1 MLNVNEIWEGLKSKD
16 SSEEFFNLNSRM
28 INGINFHF
36 LWRVPEDNLSF
47 GVDLKYDVNINEI
60 FKSLSSLSIEKL
72 KISKNDEIIVI
83 NLLDKE
89 LEEPFKEFIQTLV
102 NNVSSVISN
111 EKAQEV
117 FLDKISKFQK
127 LFEKGRFGKLKKTEI
142 RGLYAELCFL
152 EHLIENTSPKVLES
166 WQGPH
171 NGLHDFVM
179 DNYAVEVKSYMS
191 QQSVRI
197 LNERQLDPHS
207 SNNLFLAAF
216 HIQEDPSGISINEKI
231 EILEKKFTGK
241 FKLQFIS
248 TLNDSGYFKTH
259 AIYYEKFLLKEN
271 VRSLY
276 QINTNFPSTKV
287 LNLNPEIFNI
297 KYQLD
302 LTKCDNWLIDFD
314 KHLELYE
321 KN

>member
-1 MLNVNEIWEGLKSKD
+1 MLNVNEIWESLKSNE
-16 SSEEFFNLNSRM
+16 SSEEFFNLNSRL

-47 GVDLKYDVNINEI
+47 GVDLKYDININEN
-60 FKSLSSLSIEKL
+60 FKSLTSLSIEKL
-72 KISKNDEIIVI
+72 KISQNDEIIVI

-102 NNVSSVISN
+102 NNVSSVITN
-111 EKAQEV
+111 EQAQEV

-127 LFEKGRFGKLKKTEI
+127 LFEKGRLGKLKKTEL

-152 EHLIENTSPKVLES
+152 EHLIENTTPKALEN

-179 DNYAVEVKSYMS
+179 ENYAVEVKSYMS

-207 SNNLFLAAF
+207 SNKLFLATF

-241 FKLQFIS
+241 LKLQFIS

-271 VRSLY
+271 ARSLY
-276 QINTNFPSTKV
+276 QINTDFPSNKV

-302 LTKCDNWLIDFD
+302 LTKCDKWIIEFD
-314 KHLELYE
+314 KHLEFYE

>member
-1 MLNVNEIWEGLKSKD
+1 MLDVNKIWEELKSNNN
-16 SSEEFFNLNSRM
+16 SEEFFNLKTHLLK
-28 INGINFHF
+28 GINFHF
-36 LWRVPEDNLSF
+36 LWRVPENNISF
-47 GVDLKYDVNINEI
+47 GVDLKYDISINEQ
-60 FKSLSSLSIEKL
+60 FKNLTSLSLEKL
-72 KISKNDEIIVI
+72 KIASKEEIIVI
-83 NLLDKE
+83 NLLDND
-89 LEEPFKEFIQTLV
+89 LEEPFQEFIQTLV
-102 NNVSSVISN
+102 NIVLAVEDI
-111 EKAQEV
+111 KIAQDV
-117 FLDKISKFQK
+117 FLDKIVKFQK

-152 EHLIENTSPKVLES
+152 EHLIENTSLKALDN

-179 DNYAVEVKSYMS
+179 ENYAVEVKSYMS

-207 SNNLFLAAF
+207 SNKLFLATF
-216 HIQEDPSGISINEKI
+216 HIQEDLSGISINEKI

-241 FKLQFIS
+241 LKLQFIS

-271 VRSLY
+271 ARSLY
-276 QINTNFPSTKV
+276 QINTDFPSNKV

-302 LTKCDNWLIDFD
+302 LTKCDKWLIEFD

>member
-1 MLNVNEIWEGLKSKD
+1 MLDVKKIWEELKQNSN
-16 SSEEFFNLNSRM
+16 SEEFFNLNTH
-28 INGINFHF
+28 NLNDINFHF
-36 LWRVPEDNLSF
+36 LWRVPENNLSF
-47 GVDLKYDVNINEI
+47 GIDLKYDLNINDQ
-60 FKSLSSLSIEKL
+60 FKNLSSLSLEKL
-72 KISKNDEIIVI
+72 KISNSEEIIVI
-83 NLLDKE
+83 NLLDTD
-89 LEEPFKEFIQTLV
+89 LEDAFEEFIQTLV
-102 NNVSSVISN
+102 DNISSIEKTEDAQKIFLEKLNN
-111 EKAQEV
+111 
-117 FLDKISKFQK
+117 FQK

-152 EHLIENTSPKVLES
+152 EHLIENTTPRALDS

-179 DNYAVEVKSYMS
+179 ENHAVEVKSYMA

-207 SNNLFLAAF
+207 SNKLFLATF

-231 EILEKKFTGK
+231 EILEKKFAGK
-241 FKLQFIS
+241 LKLQFIS

-271 VRSLY
+271 TRSLY
-276 QINTNFPSTKV
+276 QINTDFPSNKV

-302 LTKCDNWLIDFD
+302 LTKCDKWLIEFD
-314 KHLELYE
+314 KHLEFYE

>member
-1 MLNVNEIWEGLKSKD
+1 MLDVNKIWKELKSNND
-16 SSEEFFNLNSRM
+16 SEEFFNLRTYLLK
-28 INGINFHF
+28 GINFHF
-36 LWRVPEDNLSF
+36 LWRVPENNISF
-47 GVDLKYDVNINEI
+47 GVDLKYDIPISEQ
-60 FKSLSSLSIEKL
+60 FKHLTSLSLEKL
-72 KISKNDEIIVI
+72 KIASKEEIIVI
-83 NLLDKE
+83 NLLDNDLK
-89 LEEPFKEFIQTLV
+89 EPFQEFIQTLV
-102 NNVSSVISN
+102 NIVLAVEDN
-111 EKAQEV
+111 EIAQDV
-117 FLDKISKFQK
+117 FLDKIVKFQK

-152 EHLIENTSPKVLES
+152 EHLIENTTPRALDS

-179 DNYAVEVKSYMS
+179 ENHAVEVKSYMA

-207 SNNLFLAAF
+207 SNKLFLAAF

-231 EILEKKFTGK
+231 EILEKKFAGK
-241 FKLQFIS
+241 LKLQFIS

-271 VRSLY
+271 TRSLY
-276 QINTNFPSTKV
+276 QINTDFPSNKV

-302 LTKCDNWLIDFD
+302 LTKCDKWLIEFD
-314 KHLELYE
+314 KHLEFYE

>member
-1 MLNVNEIWEGLKSKD
+1 MLDVNKIWKELKSNND
-16 SSEEFFNLNSRM
+16 SEEFFNLRTYLLK
-28 INGINFHF
+28 GINFHF
-36 LWRVPEDNLSF
+36 LWRVPENNISF
-47 GVDLKYDVNINEI
+47 GVDLKYDIPISEQ
-60 FKSLSSLSIEKL
+60 FKHLTSLSLEKL
-72 KISKNDEIIVI
+72 KIASKEEIIVI
-83 NLLDKE
+83 NLLDNDLK
-89 LEEPFKEFIQTLV
+89 EPFHEFIQTLV
-102 NNVSSVISN
+102 NIVLAVEDN
-111 EKAQEV
+111 EIAQDV
-117 FLDKISKFQK
+117 FLDKIVKFQK

-152 EHLIENTSPKVLES
+152 EHLIENTTPRALDS

-179 DNYAVEVKSYMS
+179 ENYAVEVKSYMS
-191 QQSVRI
+191 QQSVRV
-197 LNERQLDPHS
+197 LNERQLDPYS
-207 SNNLFLAAF
+207 SNKLFLATF

-231 EILEKKFTGK
+231 EILEKKFAGK
-241 FKLQFIS
+241 LKLQFIS

-271 VRSLY
+271 TRSLY
-276 QINTNFPSTKV
+276 QINTDFPSNKV

-302 LTKCDNWLIDFD
+302 LTKCDKWLIEFD
-314 KHLELYE
+314 KHLEFYE

>member
-1 MLNVNEIWEGLKSKD
+1 MLNVKKIWEELKQNPN
-16 SSEEFFNLNSRM
+16 SEEYFNLNTHYL
-28 INGINFHF
+28 NGINFHF
-36 LWRVPEDNLSF
+36 LWRVPENNLSF
-47 GVDLKYDVNINEI
+47 GIDIKYDLNIDDQ
-60 FKSLSSLSIEKL
+60 FKNLSSLSLEKL
-72 KISKNDEIIVI
+72 KISASEEIVVI
-83 NLLDKE
+83 NLLDID
-89 LEEPFKEFIQTLV
+89 LEDPFQEFIQTLV
-102 NNVSSVISN
+102 DNVSTIENSEDAQEIFLEKISN
-111 EKAQEV
+111 
-117 FLDKISKFQK
+117 FQK

-152 EHLIENTSPKVLES
+152 EHLIENTSPKALDH

-179 DNYAVEVKSYMS
+179 ENYAVEVKSYMS

-207 SNNLFLAAF
+207 SNKLFLATF

-231 EILEKKFTGK
+231 ELLEKRFTSK
-241 FKLQFIS
+241 LQLQFIS

-259 AIYYEKFLLKEN
+259 SIYYEKFLLKEN
-271 VRSLY
+271 ARSLY

>member
-1 MLNVNEIWEGLKSKD
+1 MLDVTKIWEELKSNND
-16 SSEEFFNLNSRM
+16 SEEFFNLKTYLLK
-28 INGINFHF
+28 GINFHF
-36 LWRVPEDNLSF
+36 LWRVPENNISF
-47 GVDLKYDVNINEI
+47 GVDLKYDISISEQ
-60 FKSLSSLSIEKL
+60 FKHLTSLSLEKL
-72 KISKNDEIIVI
+72 KIASKEEIIVI
-83 NLLDKE
+83 NLLDNDLK
-89 LEEPFKEFIQTLV
+89 EPFQEFIQTLANIV
-102 NNVSSVISN
+102 LAVEDN
-111 EKAQEV
+111 ELAQDV
-117 FLDKISKFQK
+117 FLDKIVKFQK

-152 EHLIENTSPKVLES
+152 EHLIENTSLKALDS

-179 DNYAVEVKSYMS
+179 ENYAVEVKSYMS

-207 SNNLFLAAF
+207 SNKLFLATF

-241 FKLQFIS
+241 LKPQFIS

-271 VRSLY
+271 ARSLY
-276 QINTNFPSTKV
+276 QINTDFPSNKV

-297 KYQLD
+297 KYQY
-302 LTKCDNWLIDFD
+302 TIK
-314 KHLELYE
+314 
-321 KN
+321 